1 VCLSNSRL
9 QLKLLQQQIED
20 GKAAAASEVSAAA
33 LGHQEQAKAWQQ
45 VTCDV

>member
-45 VTCDV
+45 VMCGV